1 MESST
6 MHQSRRPKLRRGA
19 EENEDDNENFE
30 ALLREQAAFGSG
42 RGGSPAATAFR
53 APPRRP
59 PAESEGTSGAAGAS
73 EDGPQESVGKPRQ
86 ASLFKQLRQGLAAGA
101 GAATLAGRP
110 FGAPAAAPHPE
121 ISALP
126 ELEDDECEE
135 VSTCLAELVAERA
148 PPRVH
153 EGEGDVRAG
162 DKPFSCPAPS
172 GFPVATHRA
181 FDGKSLGRSFRSG
194 LGEKTG
200 DLEDEEEPDD
210 EEGSMDLSNRKALQ
224 KASPEEVR
232 EWQQE
237 LLERLGSAT
246 CDFLKRRGEEKMR
259 LRAKAA
265 PAATTDEQDGP
276 ATPATSSTS
285 AAGPEAAAQ
294 KEPRVVRMELNLQSQ
309 GADASD
315 PQVTSS
321 GEGSGSRPAF
331 MDHAEALQTFAGGCL
346 DRSEMQK
353 LQWTTPS
360 GKPDLDLVASDE
372 SLPPEPAG
380 KVMQL
385 LRFDF
390 EGRVCLRVDSGE
402 EEGEN
407 SEGDTEEPSVSEGL
421 HHHGVESSQAGYTFA
436 ELLLLSRSA
445 SAPQRALALST
456 LACILQRARVPASKE
471 VLAADPALC
480 MAGNLKVV
488 YCLDE
493 LDGQP
498 VLPSTMPQQMRGG
511 FGMGSAVF
519 FWHALA
525 RGDIPK
531 HLAEA
536 LCDHVLLVQ
545 IAALRGVAALLDGS
559 SGELD
564 DDNILHV
571 SSRTRSSSSS
581 ASASASRLTAGGG
594 VLNHAWDV
602 ARQLVWPS
610 APPNCN
616 FPLARRARVTVLTSE
631 GQGGQGGGAAAWPQ
645 LLRRRL
651 LGAKE
656 EPEVTAA
663 DVLEPLLPPP
673 PASGLDELDGALPKL
688 VAGVVFSCVPAAL
701 AGSDPALLRLAA
713 RALSA
718 TCTWS
723 SHLCLQVLES
733 SSNHRRDWLRAAA
746 GSVGAGPGAGTT
758 GKAGQPAEWQML
770 QADVLCFIRRSCE
783 VSGKAAA
790 AWWLGL
796 EHTSRGTQE
805 ATKEADEWTVVAV
818 VRRALLN
825 VVAAKELT
833 GSKSTGVAQ
842 GGENTAECSS
852 LQVACAS
859 EAVKIW
865 LAWLRAGAGC
875 DKVES
880 FMTSIGTYFHRL
892 ALAGESLDSE
902 LMDQHWLLA
911 SLLLQLISELSPA
924 VPSKQAEEA
933 LSLLPASSREG
944 VANAALSTAA
954 NAAGPLASALSNGAG
969 ADASAPRQL
978 CLAALADWLASAFAS
993 LGASVKNQAL
1003 LPAARTLL
1011 VAQVRAQLPEASV
1024 AEEEAPWPL
1033 GSAAECRSQH
1043 LARLGALRAL
1053 CRLAGRVRGPLAVE
1067 LDLLAWLQ
1075 RVRKAAA
1082 KALEHLSPLNVN
1094 GASSEAMV
1102 GTVQQ
1107 DAWPALL
1114 SAACQALAPS
1124 AVPAKLGESADKTL
1138 EEKVHDVTPAH
1149 EELPLSPP
1157 LLASALALCACW
1169 PTARELL
1176 GTAGL
1181 HFGVDGEDAVVRA
1194 AFRPE
1199 APWTPVTADA
1209 ESRAAR
1215 ATGRVPAPT
1224 RSLSAPEAL
1233 GPPALAF
1240 AAAPFWA
1247 LLASPPSGAVHSLL
1261 EALGSSAAEGLAR
1274 AAPPWLPF
1282 LAFVSVLCTPMDG
1295 KSSCGER
1302 CWAWKNDKLRASLR
1316 RYAVLHLNQD
1326 PALWFI
1332 ADADWLREA
1341 LRGLCNRLAL
1351 TFTEESFGDELLASA
1366 LWAFAASPMP
1376 LECRSI
1382 CWGSQDPG
1390 VLTLLSRTLPL
1401 REEDGSA
1408 QLASRELLIWPL
1420 SSYLDA
1426 AEDLEV
1432 VKQAAATLGVE
1443 AKRMV
1448 EKDASGNYTFCATS
1462 RPSSWPALLAAQQL
1476 ARCRDSEFELNAME

>member
-1 MESST
+1 
-6 MHQSRRPKLRRGA
+6 
-19 EENEDDNENFE
+19 
-30 ALLREQAAFGSG
+30 
-42 RGGSPAATAFR
+42 
-53 APPRRP
+53 
-59 PAESEGTSGAAGAS
+59 
-73 EDGPQESVGKPRQ
+73 
-86 ASLFKQLRQGLAAGA
+86 
-101 GAATLAGRP
+101 
-110 FGAPAAAPHPE
+110 
-121 ISALP
+121 
-126 ELEDDECEE
+126 
-135 VSTCLAELVAERA
+135 
-148 PPRVH
+148 
-153 EGEGDVRAG
+153 
-162 DKPFSCPAPS
+162 
-172 GFPVATHRA
+172 
-181 FDGKSLGRSFRSG
+181 
-194 LGEKTG
+194 
-200 DLEDEEEPDD
+200 
-210 EEGSMDLSNRKALQ
+210 
-224 KASPEEVR
+224 
-232 EWQQE
+232 
-237 LLERLGSAT
+237 
-246 CDFLKRRGEEKMR
+246 
-259 LRAKAA
+259 
-265 PAATTDEQDGP
+265 
-276 ATPATSSTS
+276 
-285 AAGPEAAAQ
+285 
-294 KEPRVVRMELNLQSQ
+294 
-309 GADASD
+309 
-315 PQVTSS
+315 
-321 GEGSGSRPAF
+321 
-331 MDHAEALQTFAGGCL
+331 
-346 DRSEMQK
+346 
-353 LQWTTPS
+353 
-360 GKPDLDLVASDE
+360 
-372 SLPPEPAG
+372 
-380 KVMQL
+380 
-385 LRFDF
+385 
-390 EGRVCLRVDSGE
+390 
-402 EEGEN
+402 
-407 SEGDTEEPSVSEGL
+407 
-421 HHHGVESSQAGYTFA
+421 
-436 ELLLLSRSA
+436 
-445 SAPQRALALST
+445 
-456 LACILQRARVPASKE
+456 
-471 VLAADPALC
+471 
-480 MAGNLKVV
+480 
-488 YCLDE
+488 
-493 LDGQP
+493 
-498 VLPSTMPQQMRGG
+498 
-511 FGMGSAVF
+511 MGSAVF

-545 IAALRGVAALLDGS
+545 IAALRGVAALLDGI

-673 PASGLDELDGALPKL
+673 PASGLDELDEALPKL

-718 TCTWS
+718 TCTW
-723 SHLCLQVLES
+723 
-733 SSNHRRDWLRAAA
+733 AAA
-746 GSVGAGPGAGTT
+746 GSVGAGPRAGTT

-796 EHTSRGTQE
+796 EHTPRGTQE

-833 GSKSTGVAQ
+833 GSKSRGVAQ

-852 LQVACAS
+852 LQ
-859 EAVKIW
+859 IW

-880 FMTSIGTYFHRL
+880 FMASIGTYFHRL
-892 ALAGESLDSE
+892 ALAGESLESE

-911 SLLLQLISELSPA
+911 AVLLQLISELSLA

-933 LSLLPASSREG
+933 LPLLPASSREG
-944 VANAALSTAA
+944 IANAAFSTAA

-978 CLAALADWLASAFAS
+978 CLAALADWLASAFAY

-1053 CRLAGRVRGPLAVE
+1053 CRLAGRVRGPLAAE

-1124 AVPAKLGESADKTL
+1124 AVPAKLGKSADKTL

-1209 ESRAAR
+1209 ES
-1215 ATGRVPAPT
+1215 
-1224 RSLSAPEAL
+1224 L
-1233 GPPALAF
+1233 
-1240 AAAPFWA
+1240 
-1247 LLASPPSGAVHSLL
+1247 HSLL

-1426 AEDLEV
+1426 AEDPEI

-1448 EKDASGNYTFCATS
+1448 EKDASGTYTFCATS